1 MFLLALAVKHIPSA
15 LPPLVL
21 ALLTGLNAAAVG
33 LICLAAYKLTQMTA
47 VDSITRLVL
56 FASAAIGTCYT
67 SAWLFPVLTV
77 AGGIVTLLWDLDQVQ
92 NIVRMRKRVCASGK
106 QPEQGAGTTLGE
118 ANPEEHGLP
127 VLDNAGT
134 SRPSDDIAWNVQDHG
149 SDKDGED
156 DARQLG
162 LTAQSASRLP
172 TPPAET
178 STLHRRQVPNTDVSI
193 PKNTVL
199 VPNATP
205 PPISINFH
213 LSMRQSLFLVIAF
226 IGILTAV
233 LVVRATLP
241 NPTKELE
248 FFANL
253 LVAGTILFGGGPVV
267 IPLLQVR
274 YVLVFHSNA
283 QFSTVLGIH
292 RHPWL
297 GQHQGLLVWLCHP
310 ASIPRA
316 ELQLCCLPRSPHVSY
331 MRCLI

>member
-77 AGGIVTLLWDLDQVQ
+77 AGGVVTLLWDLDQVQ
-92 NIVRMRKRVCASGK
+92 NIVRMRKRVRASGK

-134 SRPSDDIAWNVQDHG
+134 SRPSDDIARNVQDHG
-149 SDKDGED
+149 SDKDRED

-226 IGILTAV
+226 IGILIAV

-241 NPTKELE
+241 NPTKELV
-248 FFANL
+248 FFD
-253 LVAGTILFGGGPVV
+253 
-267 IPLLQVR
+267 
-274 YVLVFHSNA
+274 
-283 QFSTVLGIH
+283 
-292 RHPWL
+292 
-297 GQHQGLLVWLCHP
+297 
-310 ASIPRA
+310 
-316 ELQLCCLPRSPHVSY
+316 
-331 MRCLI
+331 